1 LICFGLSEHTVEERQ
16 TLWTPQVKKELA
28 ILASWFPKRKMEE
41 VVRPAYK
48 SDVNFTETA
57 MLVNI
62 RTAVALFV
70 LRELPIKSFYT
81 RAFIGYLYIEYVIGR
96 GIRRGFF
103 KNRPIVYYNNDM
115 HLKSLMNYPDL
126 FWWNLCRVVPK
137 NPPIRDPH
145 IEWRLLQQPTFHQYH
160 KNVYRYRFRK
170 PRFIQWDGSMN
181 QPVMPFMLD
190 HGTDVPNGTF
200 RRNTNGDPQTR

>member
-48 SDVNFTETA
+48 SGVNFTETA

-81 RAFIGYLYIEYVIGR
+81 KAFIGYLYIEYVIGR

-103 KNRPIVYYNNDM
+103 NNRPIVYYNNDM
-115 HLKSLMNYPDL
+115 HMKSLMNYPDL

-170 PRFIQWDGSMN
+170 PRFI
-181 QPVMPFMLD
+181 
-190 HGTDVPNGTF
+190 
-200 RRNTNGDPQTR
+200 

>member
-1 LICFGLSEHTVEERQ
+1 
-16 TLWTPQVKKELA
+16 
-28 ILASWFPKRKMEE
+28 MEE

-103 KNRPIVYYNNDM
+103 KNRPVVYYNNDM

-145 IEWRLLQQPTFHQYH
+145 IEWRLLQQPTYHQYH